1 MKHIAF
7 GFFAFVTAL
16 ALILSPAPEF
26 LGGRY
31 TSVSAAGAG
40 LLEDY
45 TSKYYYSLLTENQKA
60 VYGLLFSSVQNGESN
75 INIGEYKLNDESL
88 GMVMTLLKYENPQL
102 FNIDGSAT
110 GTGSPTTHT
119 WLTVNPKYIR
129 NAAQVKNIREQIE
142 NAAAPIIE
150 EALKESDGFKRVKVL
165 HDSIVNMTTYTLN
178 GPVYKSEADGPLVN
192 GRALCEGYSKAFAY
206 LCQSIGVP
214 CICIV
219 GSGNGENHMWNM
231 VQIGEKW
238 YHVDVTWDDPVGSKP
253 VLRHDY
259 FCVST
264 ATISKDHSISNPAA
278 IPNADE
284 DYDEN
289 TSTAP
294 EDTKKPQ
301 DKPKPEEP
309 EKTEKPAPTEPDMSE
324 IPEKP
329 IKPDEPIEPIEPAEP
344 VEPVLSESVPID
356 AHFSWLTDT
365 NSNISIVNP
374 LFIYTN
380 RVPQDII
387 FTVGGTAEARF
398 DIGDIGMKSRL
409 IYNIGTEESGR
420 FATLLRYNEQKNRA
434 EYVSWAQIDESGNA
448 ALDVYGAGRYF
459 VVIDRA
465 AKIPGDVSGDHNI
478 NAIDAALILRSLAN
492 SMALDTFI
500 GDFNGDGRINAID
513 AAAILSYAA

>member
-1 MKHIAF
+1 MKHRAF
-7 GFFAFVTAL
+7 GILAFVMAL
-16 ALILSPAPEF
+16 VLIFSPAAEL

-31 TSVSAAGAG
+31 AAASAAENGI
-40 LLEDY
+40 LEDY
-45 TSKYYYSLLTENQKA
+45 TSKYYYSLLTDDQKA
-60 VYGLLFSSVQNGESN
+60 VYRLLLSAVQNGESS
-75 INIGEYKLNDESL
+75 IDIAEYNLNDDAL

-110 GTGSPTTHT
+110 GTGSSSTHN
-119 WLTVNPKYIR
+119 WLTVNPNYTR
-129 NAAQVKNIREQIE
+129 NAAQTKNISEQIK

-150 EALKESDGFKRVKVL
+150 EALKESDSFKRIKVL

-178 GPVYKSEADGPLVN
+178 GPAYKSEADGPLVN

-231 VQIGEKW
+231 VQVDGKW
-238 YHVDVTWDDPVGSKP
+238 YHVDVTWDDPVGSQP

-264 ATISKDHSISNPAA
+264 ATIRKDHSISNPVA
-278 IPNADE
+278 IPAADE
-284 DYDEN
+284 DYDESMSAAPE
-289 TSTAP
+289 TP
-294 EDTKKPQ
+294 EDTQKP
-301 DKPKPEEP
+301 DNPEN
-309 EKTEKPAPTEPDMSE
+309 TEKPV
-324 IPEKP
+324 
-329 IKPDEPIEPIEPAEP
+329 PAEP
-344 VEPVLSESVPID
+344 VTPEIPEEIIEPVLSESVPID
-356 AHFSWLTDT
+356 AHFSWLIDP

-374 LFIYTN
+374 LFFYTN
-380 RVPQDII
+380 RIPQEISRPA
-387 FTVGGTAEARF
+387 GGNVAARF
-398 DIGDIGMKSRL
+398 EIGDIGMRSQL

-420 FATLLRYNEQKNRA
+420 YATLLCYNESRNRA
-434 EYVSWAQIDESGNA
+434 EFVSWARIDESGNA
-448 ALDVYGAGRYF
+448 ALDVCGAGRYF

-492 SMALDTFI
+492 NMTLDAFI

-513 AAAILSYAA
+513 AAAILAYAA